1 MKKFE
6 FKLTRYEFKLEDNRQ
21 ALKKLLSN
29 INNKEYIWF
38 LEYDESQ
45 NLDSGFLFEDDVEIK
60 NDEFQ
65 EKIQTQE
72 YYIIHAIIKL
82 FKNKKELKNN
92 RWMMNL
98 QIYDTIFATLDVI
111 DNELSTTKYIPRET
125 LRKVTTPQA
134 YRFCTLSKAY
144 HKAFE
149 QGIGIKGSSYTN
161 TMMVELGERLYF
173 AAGSEKNIKLTTK
186 EDLETFKAFLVAR
199 RDNWLK

>member
-6 FKLTRYEFKLEDNRQ
+6 FKLTRYEFKLEDNHQ

-38 LEYDESQ
+38 LEYDEIQ
-45 NLDSGFLFEDDVEIK
+45 NLDSGFLFGENVEIK

-72 YYIIHAIIKL
+72 YYIIHATLKL

-92 RWMMNL
+92 RWLMNL

-111 DNELSTTKYIPRET
+111 DDELSNKI
-125 LRKVTTPQA
+125 
-134 YRFCTLSKAY
+134 
-144 HKAFE
+144 
-149 QGIGIKGSSYTN
+149 
-161 TMMVELGERLYF
+161 
-173 AAGSEKNIKLTTK
+173 EKNIEKIENQL
-186 EDLETFKAFLVAR
+186 
-199 RDNWLK
+199 

>member
-6 FKLTRYEFKLEDNRQ
+6 FKLTRYEFKLEDNHQ

-38 LEYDESQ
+38 LEYDEIQ
-45 NLDSGFLFEDDVEIK
+45 NLDSGFLFGENVEIK

-72 YYIIHAIIKL
+72 YYIIHATLKL

-92 RWMMNL
+92 RWLMNL

-111 DNELSTTKYIPRET
+111 DNELSNKI
-125 LRKVTTPQA
+125 
-134 YRFCTLSKAY
+134 
-144 HKAFE
+144 
-149 QGIGIKGSSYTN
+149 
-161 TMMVELGERLYF
+161 
-173 AAGSEKNIKLTTK
+173 EKNIEKI
-186 EDLETFKAFLVAR
+186 
-199 RDNWLK
+199 DNQF

>member
-1 MKKFE
+1 MKKSE

-38 LEYDESQ
+38 LEYDEIQ
-45 NLDSGFLFEDDVEIK
+45 NLDSGFLFGDDVEIK

-72 YYIIHAIIKL
+72 YYIIHATLKL

-111 DNELSTTKYIPRET
+111 DDELSNKI
-125 LRKVTTPQA
+125 
-134 YRFCTLSKAY
+134 
-144 HKAFE
+144 
-149 QGIGIKGSSYTN
+149 
-161 TMMVELGERLYF
+161 
-173 AAGSEKNIKLTTK
+173 EKNIEKVENQL
-186 EDLETFKAFLVAR
+186 
-199 RDNWLK
+199 

>member
-6 FKLTRYEFKLEDNRQ
+6 FKLTRYEFKLEDNHQ
-21 ALKKLLSN
+21 ALKKLLNN

-38 LEYDESQ
+38 LEYDEIQ
-45 NLDSGFLFEDDVEIK
+45 NLDSGFLFGENVEIK

-72 YYIIHAIIKL
+72 YYIIHATLKL

-111 DNELSTTKYIPRET
+111 DDELSNKI
-125 LRKVTTPQA
+125 
-134 YRFCTLSKAY
+134 
-144 HKAFE
+144 
-149 QGIGIKGSSYTN
+149 
-161 TMMVELGERLYF
+161 
-173 AAGSEKNIKLTTK
+173 EKNIEKIENQL
-186 EDLETFKAFLVAR
+186 
-199 RDNWLK
+199 

>member
-111 DNELSTTKYIPRET
+111 DNELSNKI
-125 LRKVTTPQA
+125 
-134 YRFCTLSKAY
+134 
-144 HKAFE
+144 
-149 QGIGIKGSSYTN
+149 
-161 TMMVELGERLYF
+161 
-173 AAGSEKNIKLTTK
+173 EKNIKKVENQL
-186 EDLETFKAFLVAR
+186 
-199 RDNWLK
+199 

>member
-38 LEYDESQ
+38 LEYDEIQ

-82 FKNKKELKNN
+82 FKNKKQE
-92 RWMMNL
+92 
-98 QIYDTIFATLDVI
+98 
-111 DNELSTTKYIPRET
+111 
-125 LRKVTTPQA
+125 
-134 YRFCTLSKAY
+134 
-144 HKAFE
+144 
-149 QGIGIKGSSYTN
+149 
-161 TMMVELGERLYF
+161 
-173 AAGSEKNIKLTTK
+173 
-186 EDLETFKAFLVAR
+186 
-199 RDNWLK
+199 